1 MQILV
6 GGSIRRVLGRE
17 MLDAASQWPVCE
29 VVPENWDPDDPSDI
43 EALTSLNSRCRILL
57 HSLSLNVLGPSRP
70 DFVTRRVQAWSA
82 ILGLD
87 LVTDHFCWSA
97 TDAHSLGVF
106 IPPID
111 NIDVLKVRVRALKQA
126 IGIPFGLENIC
137 LSASDRIFSSRYHQ
151 ALAQVCR
158 DEGVS
163 TLLDLEN
170 LRLDAFSS
178 GASVDELL
186 SYYDDVEISGYHVAG
201 STEGDLV
208 LDTHDQPVPEQTL
221 QLLLKCFSARPRP
234 VIYERDYALDVT
246 EISDEIRRITAYL
259 KRGLGTSD

>member
-1 MQILV
+1 
-6 GGSIRRVLGRE
+6 

-29 VVPENWDPDDPSDI
+29 VVPENWDPDDPSDVQ
-43 EALTSLNSRCRILL
+43 ALTSLNSRCRILL
-57 HSLSLNVLGPSRP
+57 HSLSLNTLGPSRP
-70 DFVTRRVQAWSA
+70 DFVMRRVHAWSR

-111 NIDVLKVRVRALKQA
+111 DIDVLKTRVRALKQA
-126 IGIPFGLENIC
+126 VGIRLGLENIC
-137 LSASDRIFSSRYHQ
+137 LSASDPIFSSRYHR
-151 ALAQVCR
+151 ALTQVCR

-178 GASVDELL
+178 GASADELL
-186 SYYDDVEISGYHVAG
+186 SYYDDVEISGYHIAG
-201 STEGDLV
+201 STVGDMV

-221 QLLLKCFSARPRP
+221 QLLLKCFSTRPRP
-234 VIYERDYALDVT
+234 VIYERDYALNVT
-246 EISDEIRRITAYL
+246 EIGDEVRRVSAYL
-259 KRGLGTSD
+259 EHGLGTPD